1 MTPVCIGIAGG
12 SASGKTTV
20 VRTIKEAYQGRVT
33 VISHDSYYKAQDD
46 KPMSARILQNYD
58 HPDAF
63 ETERLVR
70 DLEALRAGKP
80 VDIPVYDFAAHTRS
94 KETRHLKPAP
104 FLLVEGILILSDPN
118 LRKLFDYAL
127 FLDTPE
133 EERLARRI
141 ARDQIERGRSEA
153 SIREQIAKTVEPMY
167 RQYVAPSK
175 QYANRVFEGKSSALV
190 AKHLLEWMKAHEA
203 SSNSFNN

>member
-46 KPMSARILQNYD
+46 KPMSARIRQNYD

-70 DLEALRAGKP
+70 DLE
-80 VDIPVYDFAAHTRS
+80 
-94 KETRHLKPAP
+94 
-104 FLLVEGILILSDPN
+104 
-118 LRKLFDYAL
+118 KLFDYAL

-175 QYANRVFEGKSSALV
+175 QYANRIFEGKSSALV
-190 AKHLLEWMKAHEA
+190 AKHLLEWMKDHEA